1 MMPKTSNILVKRT
14 ILPENDRILHTNR
27 EFKSIAYFNYLYPQ
41 EIISAIWKNQSQ
53 PDEIIYRASSG
64 RLYMILDENLLEDL
78 TEYIRRNKL
87 RGAMP
92 YIHIDR
98 NNSIECYS
106 TPENE
111 QIISYIQKYFDHFD
125 IYDTDGNTVR
135 NAICLSRNIL
145 ITEDD
150 RE

>member
-1 MMPKTSNILVKRT
+1 MSKTANILIKRT

-53 PDEIIYRASSG
+53 PDEITYRASSG
-64 RLYMILDENLLEDL
+64 KIFVLIGEELLEDI
-78 TEYIRRNKL
+78 TEYMKRNKL
-87 RGAMP
+87 PGSMP
-92 YIHIDR
+92 YIHIER
-98 NNSIECYS
+98 KGSIECYAQL
-106 TPENE
+106 ENE

-135 NAICLSRNIL
+135 NAICRNRNIL
-145 ITEDD
+145 ITED
-150 RE
+150 E